1 MNYSPQW
8 LTTDI
13 AVSGQIAPETVSSI
27 KHMGFRSI
35 ICNRP
40 DYESDMNQPT
50 KTSIE
55 VEAKKLGVCFEFL
68 PVASSNH
75 TESEANKMATHLNK
89 LPKPI
94 LVYCRTGGRSSALIG
109 LSVQLGLFKP

>member
-1 MNYSPQW
+1 MDNLPHW
-8 LTTDI
+8 LTDDI
-13 AVSGQIAPETVSSI
+13 AVSGQIDSKSVSSI
-27 KHMGFRSI
+27 KQMGFKSI

-40 DYESDMNQPT
+40 DYESDTNQPT

-55 VEAKKLGVCFEFL
+55 VEARKLGVFFEFL

-75 TESEANKMATHLNK
+75 TESEASKMASHLTQ

-109 LSVQLGLFKP
+109 LSIQLGFFKP

>member
-1 MNYSPQW
+1 MNNSPHW
-8 LTTDI
+8 LSDDI
-13 AVSGQIAPETVSSI
+13 AVSGQITSESVSSI
-27 KHMGFRSI
+27 KQMGFKSI

-40 DYESDMNQPT
+40 DYESDANQPT

-68 PVASSNH
+68 PVPSSSH
-75 TESEANKMATHLNK
+75 TESQATKMALHLNK

-109 LSVQLGLFKP
+109 LSVQLGLFIP

>member
-1 MNYSPQW
+1 
-8 LTTDI
+8 
-13 AVSGQIAPETVSSI
+13 
-27 KHMGFRSI
+27 MGFKSI

-40 DYESDMNQPT
+40 DFESDINQPT
-50 KTSIE
+50 KISIE
-55 VEAKKLGVCFEFL
+55 NEAKKLGVFFEFL

-75 TESEANKMATHLNK
+75 SESYASHLTK

-109 LSVQLGLFKP
+109 LSIQLGLFKP

>member
-1 MNYSPQW
+1 MNNTPQW
-8 LTTDI
+8 LTNDI
-13 AVSGQIAPETVSSI
+13 AVSGQIAPESVSSL
-27 KHMGFRSI
+27 KHMGFKSI

-40 DYESDMNQPT
+40 DFESDINQPT
-50 KTSIE
+50 KISIE
-55 VEAKKLGVCFEFL
+55 NEAKKLGVFFEFF

-75 TESEANKMATHLNK
+75 SESEATKMASHLTK

-109 LSVQLGLFKP
+109 LSIQLGLFKP

>member
-1 MNYSPQW
+1 MHNPPQW
-8 LTTDI
+8 LTEDI
-13 AVSGQIAPETVSSI
+13 AVSGQIAPESVYDI
-27 KHMGFRSI
+27 KEMGFKSI

-40 DYESDMNQPT
+40 DYESDSNQPT

-55 VEAKKLGVCFEFL
+55 SEAKKLGLCFEFL

-75 TESEANKMATHLNK
+75 TESEAVKMASHLTK